1 MLRLLITLQLGLIL
15 LVGCGQSTYD
25 ERLENRI
32 SELKNS
38 PPAAAEN
45 DTLDD
50 GDEESDEATDEETTD
65 EENASEEPAEEG

>member
-1 MLRLLITLQLGLIL
+1 MRRLLITLQLGLIL

-45 DTLDD
+45 DAQDE
-50 GDEESDEATDEETTD
+50 GDEESDEETD
-65 EENASEEPAEEG
+65 EENASEEPTEEG

>member
-1 MLRLLITLQLGLIL
+1 MLRLLITLQMGLIL

-45 DTLDD
+45 DAQDD
-50 GDEESDEATDEETTD
+50 GDEESDEATDEETTE
-65 EENASEEPAEEG
+65 EENTAEEPADEG

>member
-15 LVGCGQSTYD
+15 LVGCGQSKYD

-45 DTLDD
+45 DAQDE
-50 GDEESDEATDEETTD
+50 GDEESDEETD